1 MNRLGGDTMSM
12 FDMKSIVKAIRVHD
26 ITMLALEKSNSEWD
40 YQDEQE
46 LTRAIV
52 AKYDSINRL
61 VLQDM
66 KYMERISRQQAR
78 KVKNESIKQ

>member
-1 MNRLGGDTMSM
+1 M
-12 FDMKSIVKAIRVHD
+12 FDMKNIVKAIRIHD

-40 YQDEQE
+40 YRDEQE

-66 KYMERISRQQAR
+66 RNMDRKSRQQAR
-78 KVKNESIKQ
+78 VPKDESIKQ

>member
-1 MNRLGGDTMSM
+1 MSM

-78 KVKNESIKQ
+78 KAKNESIKQ

>member
-1 MNRLGGDTMSM
+1 MSM

>member
-1 MNRLGGDTMSM
+1 MNRLGGDTM
-12 FDMKSIVKAIRVHD
+12 FDMKNIVKAIRVHD

-40 YQDEQE
+40 YRDEQE

-66 KYMERISRQQAR
+66 KSMDRKSRQQA
-78 KVKNESIKQ
+78 KAPKNESIKQ